1 MMFESSTRSKVT
13 AATSAL
19 LLVFVA
25 LGCNSGSSGGGGSSG
40 TRVTSVTPL
49 DDSTSVSGGSLVTAR
64 FNKQVAPITGGAS
77 FTVACELPCTDPG
90 GVVSVDSTNR
100 VATFT
105 PSTVLDDT
113 TLYTATVTGVESLSS
128 GRAMTNPYVWTFTT
142 GASAVVR
149 PTVTLTE
156 PVTTNPG
163 PTLDVPIDTAISA
176 MFSEAMLESSI
187 DGASFL
193 VTCLAPCVSPAGVV
207 SYDSGS
213 FTADFTPAE
222 DLAVDTT
229 YTVRI
234 TTAAVDLT
242 GDALGG
248 NQAAPP
254 AASDY
259 IWSFTTVARPT
270 VTAVAPVD
278 DAASVPVNIM
288 NVSAEFSE
296 AMAPISGP
304 ATFTLTCPGP
314 CTNPT
319 GTVALDSTMRIATYT
334 LTPATSLEP
343 LTIYTAT
350 ITGAQS
356 LATGLAMA
364 DPYSW
369 TFKTS
374 AAMDATGPQVMVTE
388 PVTSTPGPTLGVPSN
403 TAVSAVLSEDISP
416 ATVDA
421 LTFTLTCSGPC
432 VSPLGV
438 VSYSVGSRTAVFTP
452 AAELDSLTTYTATLT
467 TGVEDLAG
475 NALYGNQGAPDAP
488 SDYVWTFTTGAAVA
502 AASVTVFST
511 NPDDGDLG
519 VCPTAGIN
527 ATFDVP
533 SGLRMN
539 PLTIN
544 STTFTVTGPAPASM
558 PVLASSVVLDSA
570 TGTIAT
576 FTPATDLVDGVTYTA
591 TIAGGL
597 EGVKDMAIPANGM
610 MSDFTWSFT
619 AGPPAAICVQPVS
632 LKTMEPFGTYG
643 GIAGMTNTGIQS
655 VVNGDIGT
663 DATGTSSITGF
674 HDTMGDIYTET
685 LANIG
690 AVNGVI
696 FTCTNSTTGPTSA
709 GPNAPKCAIASQ
721 ARLDAQAAYLQLVAI
736 PPGSNPGGNLA
747 GLTLAPGV
755 YTAPAGSFLIE
766 GSDLTLDAQG
776 DANAVFVFQMA
787 STLRVGGPGA
797 AFPQSVIL
805 AGGAQAKNVFWQVGS
820 FATINEGGGGTMMGT
835 IIAQSGASFSTVGN
849 TTIVTLNGRA
859 ISLNAS
865 VTLVDTIINVP
876 AP

>member
-1 MMFESSTRSKVT
+1 MFESIARSRLT

-25 LGCNSGSSGGGGSSG
+25 LGCNSGSSGGGGGSSG

-49 DDSTSVSGGSLVTAR
+49 DDATVVSGGSVVTAR

-77 FTVACELPCTDPG
+77 FTVTCELPCTDPG

-105 PSTVLDDT
+105 PAGVLDDL

-128 GRAMTNPYVWTFTT
+128 GRAMANPYVWTFTT
-142 GASAVVR
+142 GGAVVVR
-149 PTVTLTE
+149 PTVTMTE

-176 MFSEAMLESSI
+176 MFSEAMLATSI
-187 DGASFL
+187 DGTSFT
-193 VTCLAPCVSPAGVV
+193 VTCTAPCVSPAGMV
-207 SYDSGS
+207 SYNSGT
-213 FTADFTPAE
+213 FTADFTPDN
-222 DLAVDTT
+222 DLAVGET
-229 YTVRI
+229 YTARI

-259 IWSFTTVARPT
+259 VWSFTTTARPN

-278 DAASVPVNIM
+278 GAAAVPVSITNI
-288 NVSAEFSE
+288 SAEFSE
-296 AMAPISGP
+296 AMAPITGP

-314 CTNPT
+314 CTSPT
-319 GTVALDSTMRIATYT
+319 GTVALDSTNRIATYT
-334 LTPATSLEP
+334 LTPATTLEP
-343 LTIYTAT
+343 LTFYTAT

-356 LATGLAMA
+356 LDTGLAMA
-364 DPYSW
+364 APYSW

-374 AAMDATGPQVMVTE
+374 AAMDSTRPQVTITE

-403 TAVSAVLSEDISP
+403 TAVSAVFSEDISP

-421 LTFTLTCSGPC
+421 VTFTLTCGGPC

-452 AAELDSLTTYTATLT
+452 AAPLASATTYTARLT
-467 TGVEDLAG
+467 TGVEDLSG
-475 NALYGNQGAPDAP
+475 NGLSGNQGAPGTA
-488 SDYVWTFTTGAAVA
+488 SDYVWTFTTGVAGA
-502 AASVTVFST
+502 AAAVTVFST
-511 NPDDGDLG
+511 NPDQGDVG

-539 PLTIN
+539 PLTVN
-544 STTFTVTGPAPASM
+544 STTFTVTGPAPAST

-576 FTPATDLVDGVTYTA
+576 FTPATPLVDGVTYTA
-591 TIAGGL
+591 TIVGGL
-597 EGVKDMAIPANGM
+597 EGVQDMAIPANGM
-610 MSDFTWSFT
+610 ASDFTWTFT
-619 AGPPAAICVQPVS
+619 GGPAAAICVQPFN
-632 LKTMEPFGTYG
+632 LKTAEPFGTFG
-643 GIAGMTNTGIQS
+643 GIAGMTNTGIQT
-655 VVNGDIGT
+655 VINGDIGT

-696 FTCTNSTTGPTSA
+696 FTCTNSTIGPNSA
-709 GPNAPKCAIASQ
+709 GPNAPNCAIAQQ
-721 ARLDAQAAYLQLVAI
+721 ARIDAQAAYLQLVAL
-736 PPGSNPGGNLA
+736 PPGANPGGNLA

-755 YTAPAGSFLIE
+755 YTAPGGSFMIE

-787 STLRVGGPGA
+787 TTLRLGGPGA

-805 AGGAQAKNVFWQVGS
+805 AGGAQAKNVYWQVGS
-820 FATINEGGGGTMMGT
+820 FATINAGGGGTMMGT
-835 IIAQSGASFSTVGN
+835 IISQSGASFSTAGN
-849 TTIVTLNGRA
+849 TQIVTLNGRA